1 MEEYASVTG
10 NLKTFI
16 IQVVYLQSS
25 LCLRSLQLILTNTPL
40 LHHLV
45 QSIANAASLDSETT
59 ESYKLVYLQRT

>member
-25 LCLRSLQLILTNTPL
+25 FCLRSLQLILANDPQ

-45 QSIANAASLDSETT
+45 HSLANAVSLDFETT
-59 ESYKLVYLQRT
+59 ESYKLVYLQRA